1 MALKIP
7 PLLLVLLFALA
18 GWLLTWFGLG
28 WHWDMPLRLG
38 WLIGWGLGGLLFAF
52 AGVLSFRRGNTTVD
66 PTRPD
71 KASKLINGG
80 IYQRTRNP
88 MYVGFASA
96 LVGWGGY
103 LTDPL
108 ALLLVPVFI
117 WYLTEFQIKP
127 EEQALTELFGEE
139 YQDYCH
145 QVRRWL

>member
-7 PLLLVLLFALA
+7 PLLLVVLFVLA
-18 GWLLTWFGLG
+18 GWMLTWVGLG
-28 WHWDMPLRLG
+28 WHWDRLLRIG
-38 WLIGWGLGGLLFAF
+38 WLAVWGLGGFLFAF
-52 AGVLSFRRGNTTVD
+52 AGVMSFRHGNTTVD

-71 KASKLINGG
+71 KASKLISGG

-88 MYVGFASA
+88 MYVGFVCA
-96 LVGWGGY
+96 LIGWGGY
-103 LTDPL
+103 LSDPL

-127 EEQALTELFGEE
+127 EERALTALFGEE
-139 YQDYCH
+139 YLDYCH